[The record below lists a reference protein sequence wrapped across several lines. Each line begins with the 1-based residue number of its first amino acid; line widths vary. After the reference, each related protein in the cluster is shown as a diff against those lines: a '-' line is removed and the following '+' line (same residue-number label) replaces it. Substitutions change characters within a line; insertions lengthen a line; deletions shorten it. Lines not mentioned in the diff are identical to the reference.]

1 MEPMRS
7 GPQTDAMTPE
17 RDHEEWMY
25 ELQHVLAAVASV
37 LKLVDE
43 QWDSLDEHQR
53 RNAVKLSLDTARSYA
68 PIAAS
73 R

>member
-1 MEPMRS
+1 
-7 GPQTDAMTPE
+7 MTPRPE
-17 RDHEEWMY
+17 HDEWIQ
-25 ELQHVLAAVASV
+25 EIHHVLAAVASV

-53 RNAVKLSLDTARSYA
+53 RNAMRLALDIARSYA
-68 PIAAS
+68 PVVAV